1 MRSSSLGESLLGEFL
16 PVGTMALVMGEGR
29 DAYALVAW
37 SSAPTE
43 AEKAGFRESFGE
55 VAVLALPAVTGG
67 AMVMTLGR

>member
-1 MRSSSLGESLLGEFL
+1 
-16 PVGTMALVMGEGR
+16 MALVMGEGR